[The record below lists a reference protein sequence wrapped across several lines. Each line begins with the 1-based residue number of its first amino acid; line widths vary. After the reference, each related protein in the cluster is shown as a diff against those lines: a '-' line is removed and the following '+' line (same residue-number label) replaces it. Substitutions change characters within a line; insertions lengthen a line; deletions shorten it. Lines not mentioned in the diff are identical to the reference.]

1 MLWKIELFTKKK
13 KQKKNN
19 MKEKK
24 LGFKYFLLP
33 YIIIKSIVTMV
44 EFSPQCTAEQNITSL
59 RTKC

>member
-1 MLWKIELFTKKK
+1 
-13 KQKKNN
+13 

-33 YIIIKSIVTMV
+33 YIIIKLIVTMV
-44 EFSPQCTAEQNITSL
+44 EFLPPSEYTAELNTTSL

>member
-1 MLWKIELFTKKK
+1 MLWKIQLFTKKK
-13 KQKKNN
+13 KKK

-33 YIIIKSIVTMV
+33 YIIIKLIVTMV
-44 EFSPQCTAEQNITSL
+44 EFLPPSEYTAELNTTSL